1 MDRKKA
7 LKNKESNKIFE
18 SLNEL
23 HRDLSSAFSQQ
34 FNRSLPFS
42 EEIFDRWERAK
53 KLGFGEGSSIYD
65 SSYVFGEVKVGKN
78 TWVGP
83 FTIIDGSGKLEIGDH
98 CTISAGVH
106 IYTHDNVAQTL
117 TAGKSPIERETVV
130 IGDYTYIGPNAIIKK
145 GITIGNYCVIGA
157 NSFINKSIPDNSVA
171 VGSPI
176 KIIGSVKL
184 DGDNFSIEY
193 FRS

>member
-98 CTISAGVH
+98 CTISA
-106 IYTHDNVAQTL
+106 
-117 TAGKSPIERETVV
+117 
-130 IGDYTYIGPNAIIKK
+130 
-145 GITIGNYCVIGA
+145 
-157 NSFINKSIPDNSVA
+157 
-171 VGSPI
+171 
-176 KIIGSVKL
+176 
-184 DGDNFSIEY
+184 
-193 FRS
+193 